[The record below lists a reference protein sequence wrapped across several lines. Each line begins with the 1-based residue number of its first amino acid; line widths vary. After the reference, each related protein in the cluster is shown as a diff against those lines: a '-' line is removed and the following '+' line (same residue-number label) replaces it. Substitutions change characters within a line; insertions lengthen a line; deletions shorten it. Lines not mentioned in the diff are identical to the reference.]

1 MKKLVVVFLLVFGM
15 SAMLVGCETKNET
28 TSNSKTTS
36 NSNNNDSQKEDSQ
49 KEDSQKDD
57 SQKDDSQK
65 DDSQKDDSQKEDSQ
79 KEDSQKEDSQKEDSQ
94 KDDSQND
101 ESQNKLSAEKAYE
114 GVNNYCHEQ
123 YDWSVAEE
131 NPDIMYVEMGEETDS
146 EYQVVFRSYTG
157 SFIYFYVDKSNG
169 TTRLVDYV
177 PTLNI
182 EEEAGTI
189 NLYDYLK

>member
-49 KEDSQKDD
+49 KEDSQK
-57 SQKDDSQK
+57 
-65 DDSQKDDSQKEDSQ
+65 E
-79 KEDSQKEDSQKEDSQ
+79 
-94 KDDSQND
+94 DSQND

-131 NPDIMYVEMGEETDS
+131 NPDVMYVEMGEETDS

-177 PTLNI
+177 PTLNV